1 MQLGKFFKVM
11 GFVVVLAL
19 SYIHMQMQMVDLAY
33 KGSRKDVK
41 IKKLIED
48 NGNTNYKILMLKSA
62 NHLGVAMLSE
72 DSDMQF
78 ADARDI
84 IQIAASQDILMDES
98 SQIRTQLAQQTNPL
112 LKFLSF
118 GAEAE
123 ARTSQ

>member
-11 GFVVVLAL
+11 GLVVVLAL

-33 KGSRKDVK
+33 KGNRKELT

-48 NGNTNYKILMLKSA
+48 NGNKTYKILMLKSA
-62 NHLGVAMLSE
+62 NHLGVAMLDE

-78 ADARDI
+78 ADAHDI
-84 IQIAASQDILMDES
+84 VQIAASQDVLMDES
-98 SQIRTQLAQQTNPL
+98 SQTRPQLAQQTNPFV
-112 LKFLSF
+112 KFWSF

-123 ARTSQ
+123 ARTSK